1 MSIPI
6 KLIAMIIQDSN
17 FIDTFFLLLRSG
29 LYGTP
34 IPEPHL
40 PEEIDWRM
48 IIGLAEKHCVLGT
61 IIESIPMLPERLR
74 PSDSTI
80 AKMNKYAIGLIQ
92 TNMILDRTVAHLVK
106 ALREHDINGVLLKGQ
121 GIARVYRKAELRQ
134 SGDIDFYVGKR
145 AYKYARKICKQYL
158 IKDMSTYMEN
168 PQHFVFMLDG
178 VRIEIHRIAS
188 RIYSPRYSRKFQKWI
203 VEQLEHSSVCR
214 TVTLDDTPVA
224 IPPLDFDT
232 IFIFH
237 HAWRH
242 YIMGGVGLRQLCDWA
257 MIFHNYAD
265 EMDRPRLIENIQRF
279 GMTTGW
285 KIFACIAVKYLGV
298 PEEKMPLYDPS
309 LSKKSDKL
317 FEEIISGGNFGY
329 YSNAGLRVKKD
340 KTSVV
345 YGLGKLRNITEYFLS
360 LFPLLPVEAT
370 CLYVSRL
377 YEGTIAWIKR
387 PRRK

>member
-1 MSIPI
+1 
-6 KLIAMIIQDSN
+6 
-17 FIDTFFLLLRSG
+17 
-29 LYGTP
+29 
-34 IPEPHL
+34 
-40 PEEIDWRM
+40 
-48 IIGLAEKHCVLGT
+48 
-61 IIESIPMLPERLR
+61 
-74 PSDSTI
+74 
-80 AKMNKYAIGLIQ
+80 
-92 TNMILDRTVAHLVK
+92 
-106 ALREHDINGVLLKGQ
+106 
-121 GIARVYRKAELRQ
+121 
-134 SGDIDFYVGKR
+134 
-145 AYKYARKICKQYL
+145 
-158 IKDMSTYMEN
+158 
-168 PQHFVFMLDG
+168 
-178 VRIEIHRIAS
+178 
-188 RIYSPRYSRKFQKWI
+188 
-203 VEQLEHSSVCR
+203 
-214 TVTLDDTPVA
+214 
-224 IPPLDFDT
+224 
-232 IFIFH
+232 
-237 HAWRH
+237 
-242 YIMGGVGLRQLCDWA
+242 

-265 EMDRPRLIENIQRF
+265 EMDRPQLIENIQRF